1 MSRWPTDDLLVEL
14 APDQVSL
21 VHTARSFG
29 WRGVHTAV
37 THEQLKVATSVT
49 DAAPW
54 RSAVDALAAA
64 LPDVADRG
72 TRARVI
78 LANRLV
84 RYALVPW
91 SDALAGADEE
101 AAFARHGFEQIYGDA
116 AAQWELR
123 VSDAR
128 AGTPRPA
135 SAVDAALPGALR
147 DAFAAAGIRLE
158 SIQPR
163 LMAVCNEQRRRLQG
177 RHAWLALL
185 EPGSLCL
192 ALLQQGRWVS
202 IRSQRIGS
210 GWRVELGLILAREA
224 YLADPEAAARD
235 VFVWAFGR
243 DEVRLPDNDRWQ
255 FHLLAPKRP
264 GGAVPA
270 EAARVLAAQEG

>member
-21 VHTARSFG
+21 VHTARTLG
-29 WRGVHTAV
+29 WRGVRKTV
-37 THEQLKVATSVT
+37 THERLTVA
-49 DAAPW
+49 AGAPEAPPW
-54 RSAVDALAAA
+54 RGAVDALRAA
-64 LPDVADRG
+64 LPGVAGRG
-72 TRARVI
+72 ARARVI

-91 SDALAGADEE
+91 SDALGGADEE
-101 AAFARHGFEQIYGDA
+101 AAFARHCFERVYGDA
-116 AAQWELR
+116 AAQWDLR

-147 DAFAAAGIRLE
+147 ETFAAAGVRLE

-192 ALLQQGRWVS
+192 ALLQQGRWVRL
-202 IRSQRIGS
+202 RSQRIGP

-243 DEVRLPDNDRWQ
+243 DDVKLPDNDRWQ
-255 FHLLAPKRP
+255 FHLLVPKQS

-270 EAARVLAAQEG
+270 DAARVLAAQEG